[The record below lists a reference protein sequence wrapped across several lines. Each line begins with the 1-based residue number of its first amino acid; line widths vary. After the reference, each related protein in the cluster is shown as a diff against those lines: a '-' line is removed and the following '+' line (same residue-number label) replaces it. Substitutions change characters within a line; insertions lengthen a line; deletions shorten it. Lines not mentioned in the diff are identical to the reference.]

1 MELYRT
7 AGHLIR
13 RCHQIDSSIFSD
25 ETSGYD
31 ITSPQWAAL
40 RILSDH
46 PGIEMTRLSDLIAYD
61 RSTIGALV
69 ERLVAKGLVSRIRG
83 TIDRRTRELTLT
95 DAGTALVNE
104 LMPQLY
110 RVQDR
115 LLASLSEAEQEHFIS
130 LLERVVADNDE
141 VSRPPQRLPAMD
153 VA

>member
-13 RCHQIDSSIFSD
+13 RCHQIDSAIFSD
-25 ETSGYD
+25 ETSGHD

-40 RILSDH
+40 RILSEH

-69 ERLVAKGLVSRIRG
+69 DRLVAKGLVSRMRG
-83 TIDRRTRELTLT
+83 ALDRRRRELTLT
-95 DAGTALVNE
+95 DAGVVLVNE
-104 LMPQLY
+104 LLPQLH

-115 LLASLSEAEQEHFIS
+115 LLASLSEAEQDQLIA
-130 LLERVVADNDE
+130 LLERVVAENNE
-141 VSRPPQRLPAMD
+141 VSRPPQRLPAKK